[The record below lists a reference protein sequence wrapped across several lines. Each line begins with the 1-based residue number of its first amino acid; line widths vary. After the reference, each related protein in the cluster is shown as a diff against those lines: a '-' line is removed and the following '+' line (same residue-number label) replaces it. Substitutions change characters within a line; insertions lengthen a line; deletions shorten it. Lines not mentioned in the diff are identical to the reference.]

1 MSDPDSDLTPAQ
13 DDAVRALLAAAR
25 HTDPTPPD
33 VVARLDAALADLIED
48 RGSAER
54 LELAPVATLGSRRR
68 RTAASLLL
76 AAAAVVVAGVG
87 IGQVL
92 PSNTSS
98 DSAGSAADT
107 SASSELAEGPMSAQE
122 SEQFT
127 DGSESPD
134 EDGADPKQGDTSSRS
149 AQEAAPSPPAL
160 RSDSTKLR
168 SQVRKLQRTTPYSS
182 YAPDPACVPDEA
194 ETGLEVRVTYDDQPA
209 ALVFRD
215 VDAATQQV
223 DIFLCGQPDPARSL
237 TFKTR

>member
-13 DDAVRALLAAAR
+13 DDAVRALLASAR
-25 HTDPTPPD
+25 HTDPTPPE
-33 VVARLDAALADLIED
+33 VVARLDAALASLTSD
-48 RGSAER
+48 R
-54 LELAPVATLGSRRR
+54 LETRAPVVTLASRRR
-68 RTAASLLL
+68 RTAGTLLL

-107 SASSELAEGPMSAQE
+107 TTSSELAESPMSDQGSDALGAE
-122 SEQFT
+122 SAAPTEKENDAEQQAR
-127 DGSESPD
+127 EASPF
-134 EDGADPKQGDTSSRS
+134 AN
-149 AQEAAPSPPAL
+149 PSPPAL
-160 RSDSTKLR
+160 RSDSTTLK

-194 ETGLEVRVTYDDQPA
+194 EPGLQLGVTYDDQPA

-215 VDAATQQV
+215 VDAGAQQV
-223 DIFLCGQPDPARSL
+223 DIFICGEPESIRTL
-237 TFKTR
+237 TFKAR

>member
-1 MSDPDSDLTPAQ
+1 MSDPESELTPAQ
-13 DDAVRALLAAAR
+13 DDAVRALLASAR

-33 VVARLDAALADLIED
+33 VVARLDAALADLTAD

-54 LELAPVATLGSRRR
+54 LELAPVVTLGSRRR
-68 RTAASLLL
+68 RTAGALLL

-107 SASSELAEGPMSAQE
+107 TTSSELAESPMSDQGSDALGAE
-122 SEQFT
+122 SAAPTEKQPDAEQQAR
-127 DGSESPD
+127 EASPF
-134 EDGADPKQGDTSSRS
+134 AN
-149 AQEAAPSPPAL
+149 PSPPAL
-160 RSDSTKLR
+160 RSDSTTLK
-168 SQVRKLQRTTPYSS
+168 SQVRQLQRTTPYSS

-194 ETGLEVRVTYDDQPA
+194 EPGLEVGVTYDDQPA

-215 VDAATQQV
+215 VDAGAQQV
-223 DIFLCGQPDPARSL
+223 DVFICGQPEPVRSL
-237 TFKTR
+237 TFRAR